1 MITSF
6 ENELLQALLNT
17 DKDFTALTCEA
28 ACQQVS
34 DVVMSDD
41 ELTLRQ
47 YKAAYL
53 VIFKAFE

>member
-1 MITSF
+1 MITSY

-17 DKDFTALTCEA
+17 DKDFTSLTCEA

-34 DVVMSDD
+34 DIVMSDD